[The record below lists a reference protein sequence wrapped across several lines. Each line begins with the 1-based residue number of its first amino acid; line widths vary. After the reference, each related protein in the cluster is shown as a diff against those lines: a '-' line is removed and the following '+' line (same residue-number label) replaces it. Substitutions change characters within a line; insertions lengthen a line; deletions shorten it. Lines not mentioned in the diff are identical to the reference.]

1 MILRD
6 EMLSWLQMKPDVHL
20 KSASVL
26 DTQWERSSCCI
37 CRWSQFQPLPMM
49 HSLTGQV
56 PWIFPGGGDRTYNH
70 CLITWVKE
78 AFSKKCNVITLNL
91 TLIYLKYTA
100 ICLNLLWLKRSLRSL
115 YLFVEFVTGPECI
128 QDRVLVVRCVEIK
141 QVDAVC
147 FQPLQGGLQLGAHA
161 LWLQSLP
168 IPGVGLGS

>member
-1 MILRD
+1 MIKCSAD
-6 EMLSWLQMKPDVHL
+6 CTWNQIVHL
-20 KSASVL
+20 KSASVP

-56 PWIFPGGGDRTYNH
+56 PWIFPREGYRTYNH

-78 AFSKKCNVITLNL
+78 ASHLNL
-91 TLIYLKYTA
+91 NTVFNMFTLIYLKYTA
-100 ICLNLLWLKRSLRSL
+100 VRLNLLWLKWPLRSL

-128 QDRVLVVRCVEIK
+128 QNGVLVVRCVEVK
-141 QVDAVC
+141 QVDVVC
-147 FQPLQGGLQLGAHA
+147 LQPLQGGLQLGAHA
-161 LWLQSLP
+161 LWLQSLS